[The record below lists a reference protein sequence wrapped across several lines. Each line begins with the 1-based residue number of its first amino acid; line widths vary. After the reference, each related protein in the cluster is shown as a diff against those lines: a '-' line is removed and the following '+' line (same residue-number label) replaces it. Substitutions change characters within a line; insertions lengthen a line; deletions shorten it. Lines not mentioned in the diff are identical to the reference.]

1 MKVFLIFYRAKIV
14 EGLSILLK
22 ECKIYVKKMLKHLRR
37 RHNEKDNYAYDGSTY
52 GFFYDCM

>member
-1 MKVFLIFYRAKIV
+1 MV